1 MKKKGGPGKL
11 KVISNRKKYC
21 GIIETIEERD
31 ARGGFKDLPGFPE
44 D

>member
-1 MKKKGGPGKL
+1 MNN
-11 KVISNRKKYC
+11 IFRKKYC

-44 D
+44 DWFDMRRKK